1 MMEWRVLATTH
12 GLITLRSEDAVLVI
26 EASRVDVTDPD
37 LEGAISRLAPL
48 LGFAPCIRN
57 GAVIERIADHDGE
70 RVVVGRFA
78 RGTTSVAY
86 IVTSR
91 EPIEVADV
99 IAHYVPE
106 LPSPFDHFA
115 E

>member
-1 MMEWRVLATTH
+1 MIEWRVLATTH
-12 GLITLRSEDAVLVI
+12 GLITLRREDAVLVI

-48 LGFAPCIRN
+48 LVF
-57 GAVIERIADHDGE
+57 GACTRSGDVIERIASHDGE
-70 RVVVGRFA
+70 RVVVGRLA
-78 RGTTSVAY
+78 RGGTSVAY

-99 IAHYVPE
+99 IAHHVPE

>member
-1 MMEWRVLATTH
+1 MMEWRVLARTH

-26 EASRVDVTDPD
+26 EASRVDVTDSD
-37 LEGAISRLAPL
+37 LQGAISRLAPL
-48 LGFAPCIRN
+48 LVFGACIRN
-57 GAVIERIADHDGE
+57 GAVIERIASNDGE
-70 RVVVGRFA
+70 RVVVGRLA

-86 IVTSR
+86 VVTSL

-99 IAHYVPE
+99 IAQYVPV